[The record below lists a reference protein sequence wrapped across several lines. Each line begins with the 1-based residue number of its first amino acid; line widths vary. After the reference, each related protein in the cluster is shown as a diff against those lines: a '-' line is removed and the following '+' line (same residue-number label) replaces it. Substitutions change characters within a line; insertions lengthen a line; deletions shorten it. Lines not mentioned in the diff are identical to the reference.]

1 MSASRDGARPTLNK
15 AAPTQPGR
23 PARVPQPRERQQTV
37 DGAAG
42 GAAATGPQQQAG
54 AEATDLG
61 MLSTWRKKLVLVE
74 LGK

>member
-23 PARVPQPRERQQTV
+23 PARVPQPREPQQAV

-42 GAAATGPQQQAG
+42 GAAAIGPQRQVG

-61 MLSTWRKKLVLVE
+61 MLSTWSKNHVLVQ